1 VARLSPLLLIPPLA
15 FAALAGLFA
24 GQMFASDGSRELPS
38 ALLGRPA
45 PALPAEGLAGL
56 PGLPGLDAAA
66 LADGEVKLVNFF
78 ASWCGPCRI
87 EHPTLAALAA
97 EGIPIYG
104 VAYKDDPERSA
115 AFLRELGNPYAGVGT
130 DPQGRAA
137 VEWGTYG
144 VPETFVIAGD
154 GTVVDRLP
162 MPVTPDLLDSR
173 LRPALAEAAAR

>member
-1 VARLSPLLLIPPLA
+1 MARLSPLLLIPPVA

-24 GQMFASDGSRELPS
+24 SQMFASDGSRELPS
-38 ALLGRPA
+38 ALVGEPA
-45 PALPAEGLAGL
+45 PALPAEGLAGME
-56 PGLPGLDAAA
+56 GLGGVA

-97 EGIPIYG
+97 EGLPIYG

-115 AFLRELGNPYAGVGT
+115 SFLQELGNPYLGVGT
-130 DPQGRAA
+130 DPQGRTA

-144 VPETFVIAGD
+144 VPETFVVAGD
-154 GTVVDRLP
+154 GTVVDRIP
-162 MPVTPDLLDSR
+162 MPITPDLLDSR

>member
-1 VARLSPLLLIPPLA
+1 MARLSPLLLVPPLA

-38 ALLGRPA
+38 ALVGGPA

-56 PGLPGLDAAA
+56 PGLDAAS

-104 VAYKDDPERSA
+104 VSYKDDPERSA
-115 AFLRELGNPYAGVGT
+115 AFLDELGNPYLGVGA
-130 DPQGRAA
+130 DPHGRTA

-144 VPETFVIAGD
+144 VPETFVVAGD
-154 GTVVDRLP
+154 GTVVDRIP
-162 MPVTPDLLDSR
+162 MPITPDLLDQR

>member
-1 VARLSPLLLIPPLA
+1 MAKLSPLVLIPPVA

-24 GQMFASDGSRELPS
+24 GQMFAGDGASRELPS
-38 ALLGRPA
+38 ALLGEPA

-56 PGLPGLDAAA
+56 PGLDEVA

-97 EGIPIYG
+97 GGVPIYG

-115 AFLRELGNPYAGVGT
+115 AFLQELGNPYLGVGA
-130 DPQGRAA
+130 DPRGRAA

-144 VPETFVIAGD
+144 VPETFVVAGD
-154 GTVVDRLP
+154 GTVVDRIP
-162 MPVTPDLLDSR
+162 MPITPDLLDSR

>member
-1 VARLSPLLLIPPLA
+1 MARLSPLLLIPPVA

-24 GQMFASDGSRELPS
+24 GQMFASDGARELPS
-38 ALLGRPA
+38 ALVGGPA
-45 PALPAEGLAGL
+45 PALPAEGLAGV
-56 PGLPGLDAAA
+56 PGLDDVV

-115 AFLRELGNPYAGVGT
+115 AFLEELGNPYLGVGA
-130 DPQGRAA
+130 DPRGRTA

-144 VPETFVIAGD
+144 VPETFVVAGD
-154 GTVVDRLP
+154 GTVVDRIP
-162 MPVTPDLLDSR
+162 MPITPDLLDGR